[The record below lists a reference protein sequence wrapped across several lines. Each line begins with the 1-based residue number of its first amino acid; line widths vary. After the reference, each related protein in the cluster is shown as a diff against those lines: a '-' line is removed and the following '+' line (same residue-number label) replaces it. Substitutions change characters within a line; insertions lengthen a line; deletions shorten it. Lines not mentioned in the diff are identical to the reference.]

1 MNLAEIYFVW
11 CICSFR
17 EIKSK
22 KCKLL
27 IQRTVEERISFN
39 AFFFKENL
47 FFLFPMR
54 HGNRICL
61 GGS

>member
-27 IQRTVEERISFN
+27 IQRTVEERISLD

-47 FFLFPMR
+47 RKHLFPISDETR
-54 HGNRICL
+54 
-61 GGS
+61 